1 MTSLSPSWKNSAH
14 SGRVKVKGQEASKPG
29 REGVG
34 VSSKDESL
42 ALRCKTR
49 EESYSARKGVLAHT
63 VPLLLCLPHSSP
75 GPIFQIHLGLHS
87 HS

>member
-14 SGRVKVKGQEASKPG
+14 GKLLVEFSGRVKVKGREASKPG

-42 ALRCKTR
+42 WL
-49 EESYSARKGVLAHT
+49 
-63 VPLLLCLPHSSP
+63 
-75 GPIFQIHLGLHS
+75 
-87 HS
+87 